1 LYARFCAYTN
11 LKERIMLSNARL
23 QSIIWTAR
31 IDAAGAFYRDVLGLR
46 LRGKSDGALVFDV
59 GGGDLRVSPVPSTV
73 PSAHT
78 VLGFAV
84 HDLDAEMGLLRARGV
99 SFERFQGLAHDE
111 NGVVLSPDGARVAW
125 FRDPDGN
132 ILSVVQFR

>member
-1 LYARFCAYTN
+1 
-11 LKERIMLSNARL
+11 MLSDAKL

-31 IDAAGAFYRDVLGLR
+31 IDAAGPFYRDVLGLP
-46 LRGKSDGALVFDV
+46 LRGKSDGAWVFDV
-59 GGGDLRVSPVPSTV
+59 GGGDLRVSPVPSTE

-84 HDLDAEMGLLRARGV
+84 RDLDAEMALLRGRGV
-99 SFERFQGLAHDE
+99 SFERFAGHRHDE
-111 NGVVLSPDGARVAW
+111 NGVAISPDGARVAW

-132 ILSVVQFR
+132 ILSVVQFP